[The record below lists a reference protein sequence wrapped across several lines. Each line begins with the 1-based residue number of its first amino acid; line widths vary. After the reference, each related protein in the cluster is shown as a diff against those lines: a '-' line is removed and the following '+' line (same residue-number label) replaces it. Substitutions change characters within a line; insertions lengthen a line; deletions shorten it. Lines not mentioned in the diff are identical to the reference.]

1 MQSVFSYFIFVNFFS
16 NTPSGS
22 LTSNIT
28 SHITKPI
35 VTTVNL
41 APVFFMPQ
49 KPYKHW
55 I

>member
-35 VTTVNL
+35 VTTV
-41 APVFFMPQ
+41 
-49 KPYKHW
+49 KPKNESFK
-55 I
+55 IDSKL